1 MDEHLLR
8 FNKNKTL
15 VFIDCE
21 TFNLCLNY
29 CHNRPWQIAML
40 KCQGDRII
48 DSKNVFIKWKTDL
61 KVSKDAARITRY
73 DPKNIEKHGISPES
87 FFPTL
92 KSWLE
97 ESDYIVGHNILGF
110 DLYIL
115 SEYYKFMNLKP
126 YDFLSKSLDTNLLY
140 KGIKIS
146 NSFDPKKE
154 SLPEYMYKLYHTRY
168 KNVKT
173 NLTAA
178 GKDLDIEH
186 DYNSLHDAISDL
198 ELNFKVWNKI
208 KYMVNI

>member
-8 FNKNKTL
+8 FDKNKTL
-15 VFIDCE
+15 LFLDCE

-40 KCQGDRII
+40 KCQGDKII
-48 DSKNVFIKWKTDL
+48 DSKDIYLKWKTDL
-61 KVSKDAARITRY
+61 KISKDAAKITRF
-73 DPKNIEKHGISPES
+73 DPKNIEKHGISPEA

-92 KSWLE
+92 KDWLE
-97 ESDYIVGHNILGF
+97 KADYIVGHNILGF

-115 SEYYKFMNLKP
+115 NEYYKYMNEKP
-126 YDFLSKSLDTNLLY
+126 MDFLSKSIDTNLLF
-140 KGIKIS
+140 KGIKTS
-146 NSFDPKKE
+146 TAYDSKKE
-154 SLPEYMYKLYHTRY
+154 TLPEYMYKLYHTKV
-168 KNVKT
+168 KNVRT

-178 GKDLDIEH
+178 GKDLSIEH
-186 DYNSLHDAISDL
+186 DYESLHNALSDL